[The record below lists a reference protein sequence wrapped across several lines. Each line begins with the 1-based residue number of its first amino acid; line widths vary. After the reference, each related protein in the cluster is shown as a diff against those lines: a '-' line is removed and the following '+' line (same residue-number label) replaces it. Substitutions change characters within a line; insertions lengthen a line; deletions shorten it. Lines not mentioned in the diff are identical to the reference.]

1 MRRSAGLCYSVGW
14 RVMPRRDGGRR
25 WYWFPALAFSLLL
38 QIDAASAQ
46 PAKPAAASYPSKS
59 IRLVVPAAPG
69 GGTDIIARLIAQG
82 LTDNWG
88 QTVVVDNRGG
98 AGGIAGVTIVARQS
112 APDGYTMLLG
122 SVGHLTFAPAIDR
135 NLGYDPQ
142 KDLAP
147 ISLAAV
153 QPFVVAV
160 SNSLPVHSV
169 KALVALAK
177 AKPGTI
183 SYGSGGS
190 GSASHLSVEL
200 MMIEGGFSLLHVPY
214 KGSNPAIT
222 AVMAGE
228 IQVAFAGLQ
237 TTLPHAKAGKL
248 RALAVTGAKR
258 AQIALELPTVAEA
271 GVPGYAF
278 DVWYGLAYTG
288 GTPRA
293 IVRKANAEVVRMLKS
308 PEVAGRFALAGVEPV
323 TTTPEAFADM
333 IRQEIPKWTQV
344 ARAAKL
350 RVD

>member
-1 MRRSAGLCYSVGW
+1 MKRLMCATFALW
-14 RVMPRRDGGRR
+14 MAAT
-25 WYWFPALAFSLLL
+25 PALA
-38 QIDAASAQ
+38 QQ
-46 PAKPAAASYPSKS
+46 AKPAAGAGDYPNKS

-82 LTDNWG
+82 LTESWG

-98 AGGIAGVTIVARQS
+98 AGGTAGMTIVAKQS
-112 APDGYTMLLG
+112 APDGYTMVLG
-122 SVGHLTFAPAIDR
+122 SVGHLTFAPAIER

-147 ISLAAV
+147 ITLAAV

-160 SNSLPVHSV
+160 SNSLPARSI
-169 KALVALAK
+169 KELVALAR

-200 MMIEGGFSLLHVPY
+200 MMINGGFSLLHVPY

-228 IQVAFAGLQ
+228 IQVAFGGLQ
-237 TTLPHAKAGKL
+237 TVLPHARAGKL
-248 RALAVTGAKR
+248 KALVVTGAKR
-258 AQIALELPTVAEA
+258 AQIAPELPTVAEA
-271 GVPGYAF
+271 GVPEYAF
-278 DVWYGLAYTG
+278 DVWYGLAFTG

-293 IVRKANAEVVRMLKS
+293 IVRKTHAEVVKLLQA
-308 PEVAGRFALAGVEPV
+308 PEVSGRFATAGVEPV
-323 TTTPEAFADM
+323 TNTPEAFAEM
-333 IRQEIPKWTQV
+333 IRQEIPKWTKV
-344 ARAAKL
+344 AKAPKL